1 MESVV
6 SRFPG
11 LPYLLSLAKKGLTN
25 VLKTGPV
32 PRHIAFVMDGNRRY
46 AKRRKQEVREGHNAG
61 FEALAS
67 ILELCYNAGVEM
79 VTVFAFSIENF
90 NRTAY
95 EVESLM
101 EIAKSK
107 LTQIC
112 EHGELAEQY
121 GVRIRIIGDKH
132 RLPKDVL
139 KVAQRAE
146 DMTKDNTKATL
157 NICFPYTSRDE
168 ITHSIKSIVH
178 EAETGKINASDIN
191 EQTLDQHM
199 YLKDSPPLDILVRS
213 SGVERLSDFMLWQC
227 HKNTSIYFISRL
239 WPEINFTDMYM
250 ILLKWSLKRAT
261 EQNEQLEE
269 EEEEDVKT
277 K

>member
-11 LPYLLSLAKKGLTN
+11 LPYLVSIVKKGLTN
-25 VLKTGPV
+25 ILKTGPV
-32 PRHIAFVMDGNRRY
+32 PKHIAFVMDGNRRY

-67 ILELCYNAGVEM
+67 ILELCYNAGVEV

-107 LTQIC
+107 LSQLC
-112 EHGELAEQY
+112 EHGELAQQY
-121 GVRIRIIGDKH
+121 GVRIRIIGDKA

-139 KVAQRAE
+139 KVANRAE
-146 DMTKDNTKATL
+146 NMTKDNTKATL

-168 ITHSIKSIVH
+168 IASSIRSVVS
-178 EAETGKINASDIN
+178 ETKKGHINSSDIN
-191 EQTLDQHM
+191 EQTLDEHM

-227 HKNTSIYFISRL
+227 HQNTSIYFISKL
-239 WPEINFTDMYM
+239 WPEINFTDMFM
-250 ILLKWSLKRAT
+250 ILLKWSLNRAT
-261 EQNEQLEE
+261 EQDELQEE